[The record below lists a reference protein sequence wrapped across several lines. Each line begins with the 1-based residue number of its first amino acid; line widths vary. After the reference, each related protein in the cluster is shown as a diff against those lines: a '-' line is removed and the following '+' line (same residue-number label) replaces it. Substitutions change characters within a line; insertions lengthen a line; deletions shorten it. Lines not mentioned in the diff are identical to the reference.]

1 MPKIAKGVDM
11 TRGNIWRLLISFAI
25 PMLIGQMFQI
35 LYNTVDSVVVGQFVG
50 KEALAAVGSTGN
62 VINATVSFFT
72 GLAGGAGVVI
82 SQYFGAHDE
91 EGLSKAVHSTV
102 LMTLIMSVFCTVL
115 GMLMTDTILGWM
127 DTPEDVIK
135 DAADYLRIYFAGVAG
150 VLFYNTGSG
159 ILRAVGDSR
168 RPLYFLVFSAVL
180 NLVLDILF
188 VCIFR
193 MGVAGAAYA
202 TIISQALAA
211 ILTMVVLMRSQ
222 ESYRLLWNKLKIDI
236 PVLKRVMAIGLPAGF
251 QSGITSLS
259 NAFVQ
264 AYINAFQSSCMAGW
278 TAYGRL
284 DAFAWLP
291 AVCISTAS
299 TTFISQNLGAGNIQR
314 AKKGASIALWLSMT
328 CTAVLMAPM
337 MIFAEPALKLFNS
350 DPEMLEY
357 GKMFVLWLSPFY
369 VPFCATQIYAGALR
383 GAGDSVGP
391 MVICL
396 SSFVVVRQIYLF
408 IITKFINTP
417 LVVAL
422 SFPLGWVVSAAVMTV
437 RYKMGHWEKRV
448 NTLAAVRSE

>member
-1 MPKIAKGVDM
+1 MPKITRSVDM
-11 TRGNIWRLLISFAI
+11 TRGNIWKLLISFAL

-50 KEALAAVGSTGN
+50 KEALAAVGSTGS
-62 VINATVSFFT
+62 VINATVSFFS

-82 SQYFGAHDE
+82 SQYFGARDE
-91 EGLSKAVHSTV
+91 EGVSKAVHTTV
-102 LMTLIMSVFCTVL
+102 LLTLIMSGMCTIL
-115 GMLMTDTILGWM
+115 GMVMTDTILGWR
-127 DTPEDVIK
+127 DTPDDVIG

-159 ILRAVGDSR
+159 ILRAVGDSK
-168 RPLYFLVFSAVL
+168 RPLYFLIFSAVL
-180 NLVLDILF
+180 NLILDILF
-188 VCIFR
+188 VCVFH

-211 ILTMVVLMRSQ
+211 ILTMVILMRSK
-222 ESYRLLWNKLKIDI
+222 ESYRLHLCKMKMDG

-264 AYINAFQSSCMAGW
+264 SYINAFQSSCMAGW

-314 AKKGASIALWLSMT
+314 AKKGASIALWLSMA

-337 MIFAEPALKLFNS
+337 MIFAEDALKIFNS

-369 VPFCATQIYAGALR
+369 VPFCATQVYSGALR

-391 MVICL
+391 MIICL
-396 SSFVVVRQIYLF
+396 SSFVAFRQIYLY

-422 SFPLGWVVSAAVMTV
+422 AFPFGWVLSAVIMTLK
-437 RYKMGHWEKRV
+437 YKFGSWEKRV
-448 NTLAAVRSE
+448 NTLAAAKG